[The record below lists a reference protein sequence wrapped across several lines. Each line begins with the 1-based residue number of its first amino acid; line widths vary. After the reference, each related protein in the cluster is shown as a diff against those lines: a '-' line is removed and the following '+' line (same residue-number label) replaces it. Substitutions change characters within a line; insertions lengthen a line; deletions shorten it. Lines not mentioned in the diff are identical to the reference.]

1 MPLEEALKVS
11 LTRMA
16 EQRLFRW
23 MSLSVRRGRTAVKN
37 FNVCEDYI
45 VIKTRSLLLLSAITT
60 LSVLVACSSS
70 SVPMSAGSSPS
81 IAAASSHVV
90 PQVRILPGPKVMGP
104 LLLPLAP
111 RPWNLPRRWPRT
123 KSGQILFVADPND
136 NQVLMY
142 DPTQANPSPLGSITE
157 GINGPMGVAVDK
169 LGQVYVVNIGNNTVT
184 IYPHG
189 SVSPSLTIEKG
200 LWAPAGIGVDSKG
213 NVFVA
218 NEEQFVTGYRPGRK
232 TPFETIPFRTIGCQA
247 IGLAVDAAD
256 TVWVVCD
263 NLDSLW
269 TIARGKKKAQNANL
283 SGLGGPMGVSFGR
296 DGMMYV
302 SNYAASNVLVFA
314 PGTTSPAL
322 TITDGIDNPT
332 FNGVSASGRFFQS
345 NTPGNVVGYKEGR
358 TKPFTTITT
367 TPNPWGVAAYP
378 PVNQ

>member
-1 MPLEEALKVS
+1 
-11 LTRMA
+11 
-16 EQRLFRW
+16 
-23 MSLSVRRGRTAVKN
+23 
-37 FNVCEDYI
+37 
-45 VIKTRSLLLLSAITT
+45 
-60 LSVLVACSSS
+60 
-70 SVPMSAGSSPS
+70 
-81 IAAASSHVV
+81 
-90 PQVRILPGPKVMGP
+90 
-104 LLLPLAP
+104 
-111 RPWNLPRRWPRT
+111 
-123 KSGQILFVADPND
+123 
-136 NQVLMY
+136 MY